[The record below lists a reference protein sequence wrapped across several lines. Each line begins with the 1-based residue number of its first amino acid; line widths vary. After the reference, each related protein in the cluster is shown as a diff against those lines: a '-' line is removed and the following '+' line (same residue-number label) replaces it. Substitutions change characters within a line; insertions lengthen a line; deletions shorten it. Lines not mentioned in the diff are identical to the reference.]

1 LNRFSEFEFGELT
14 RVAWEG
20 CFGGLDE
27 SDGGAAD
34 CLSQKGFSVATH
46 VLGEGVEIDVY
57 NLHAEAGSTPQDRT
71 LSAADFVQL
80 AAFIEA
86 HSEGKAIVLGG
97 DTNLHTDRPEH
108 DATWT
113 TFREATGLVD
123 VCATLDCGADDNE
136 IDKFA
141 YRNSEGLSLSPL
153 EHRFER
159 EKFVRPDGGPLSDH
173 DALTVRFE
181 WTKAASR

>member
-1 LNRFSEFEFGELT
+1 LNRFSELEFGELT

-20 CFGGLDE
+20 CFGGLDQ

-46 VLGEGVEIDVY
+46 TLADGVEVDVY
-57 NLHAEAGSTPQDRT
+57 NLHAEAGSTPEDRA

-80 AAFIEA
+80 AAFVQQ
-86 HSEGKAIVLGG
+86 HSDGRAVILGG

-108 DATWT
+108 DATWS
-113 TFREATGLVD
+113 TFREETGLID
-123 VCATLDCGADDNE
+123 VCTTLDCGADDNQ

-141 YRNSEGLSLSPL
+141 YRDGGGVSLTPL
-153 EHRFER
+153 EHHFER
-159 EKFVRPDGGPLSDH
+159 AKFVRPDGGPLSDH
-173 DALTVRFE
+173 DALAVRFE
-181 WTKAASR
+181 WSVAGP